1 MKMNVKFDIIFMN
14 NASKKVKILQKQE
27 NVSEDKDYL
36 CFENVELDLPDG
48 EYTYAVICNERIDV
62 RYDVKND
69 LLETVVLT
77 DEGNVPLKV
86 LRPFTGLLLVK
97 NENKKTLFYNPKRED
112 GVYTQ
117 NLTIFYYNE
126 QINRHNNKDNKENE
140 EQIYG

>member
-1 MKMNVKFDIIFMN
+1 MKMKFDIIFMN

-27 NVSEDKDYL
+27 NVSEDKDCL
-36 CFENVELDLPDG
+36 RFENVELDLPDG
-48 EYTYAVICNERIDV
+48 EYTYAVIFNFRDDV

-86 LRPFTGLLLVK
+86 LRPLMGLLMVK

-126 QINRHNNKDNKENE
+126 
-140 EQIYG
+140 

>member
-1 MKMNVKFDIIFMN
+1 MKMNFDIIFVN

-27 NVSEDKDYL
+27 NVSKDKDYL

-48 EYTYAVICNERIDV
+48 EYTYAAIYNARDDV

-69 LLETVVLT
+69 LLETVVMT

-86 LRPFTGLLLVK
+86 LRPLMGLLMVK

-112 GVYTQ
+112 GVYAQ

-126 QINRHNNKDNKENE
+126 
-140 EQIYG
+140 

>member
-1 MKMNVKFDIIFMN
+1 MKMKFDIIFMN

-27 NVSEDKDYL
+27 NVSEDEDYL

-69 LLETVVLT
+69 LLETVVMT
-77 DEGNVPLKV
+77 DEGNVPLRV
-86 LRPFTGLLLVK
+86 LRPFTGLLMVK
-97 NENKKTLFYNPKRED
+97 NEGKKTLFYNPKKED
-112 GVYTQ
+112 GVYAQ

-126 QINRHNNKDNKENE
+126 
-140 EQIYG
+140 

>member
-1 MKMNVKFDIIFMN
+1 MNVKFDIIFMN

-36 CFENVELDLPDG
+36 LFENVELDLPDG

-77 DEGNVPLKV
+77 DEGNAPLKI
-86 LRPFTGLLLVK
+86 LRPFTGLLMVK
-97 NENKKTLFYNPKRED
+97 NENKKTLFYNPTKED

-126 QINRHNNKDNKENE
+126 
-140 EQIYG
+140 

>member
-1 MKMNVKFDIIFMN
+1 MKMNFDIIFVN

-48 EYTYAVICNERIDV
+48 EYTYAAIYNARNDV

-69 LLETVVLT
+69 LLETVVMT

-86 LRPFTGLLLVK
+86 LRPLMGLLMVK

-112 GVYTQ
+112 GVYAQ

-126 QINRHNNKDNKENE
+126 
-140 EQIYG
+140 

>member
-1 MKMNVKFDIIFMN
+1 MKMNFDIIFVN

-48 EYTYAVICNERIDV
+48 EYTYAAIYNARDDV

-69 LLETVVLT
+69 LLETVVMT

-86 LRPFTGLLLVK
+86 LRPLMGLLMVK
-97 NENKKTLFYNPKRED
+97 NENKKTLFYNPKKED
-112 GVYTQ
+112 GVYAQ

-126 QINRHNNKDNKENE
+126 
-140 EQIYG
+140 

>member
-1 MKMNVKFDIIFMN
+1 MKMKFDIIFMN

-27 NVSEDKDYL
+27 NVSEDKDCL
-36 CFENVELDLPDG
+36 RFENVKLDLPDG

-69 LLETVVLT
+69 LLETIVMT

-86 LRPFTGLLLVK
+86 LRPFTGLLMVK
-97 NENKKTLFYNPKRED
+97 NEDKKTLFYNPKKED
-112 GVYTQ
+112 GVYAQ

-126 QINRHNNKDNKENE
+126 
-140 EQIYG
+140 

>member
-1 MKMNVKFDIIFMN
+1 MKMKFDIIFVN

-48 EYTYAVICNERIDV
+48 EYTYAAICNSRDDV

-86 LRPFTGLLLVK
+86 LRPFTGLLMVK
-97 NENKKTLFYNPKRED
+97 NENKKTLFYNPTRKD
-112 GVYTQ
+112 GVYAQ

-126 QINRHNNKDNKENE
+126 
-140 EQIYG
+140 

>member
-1 MKMNVKFDIIFMN
+1 MKMNFDIIFVN
-14 NASKKVKILQKQE
+14 NASKKIKILQKQE

-48 EYTYAVICNERIDV
+48 EYTYAAIYNARDDV

-69 LLETVVLT
+69 LLETIVLT

-86 LRPFTGLLLVK
+86 LRPLMGLLMVK
-97 NENKKTLFYNPKRED
+97 NENKKTLFYNPKKED
-112 GVYTQ
+112 GVYAQ

-126 QINRHNNKDNKENE
+126 
-140 EQIYG
+140 

>member
-1 MKMNVKFDIIFMN
+1 MKMNFDIIFVN

-48 EYTYAVICNERIDV
+48 EYTYAAIYNARDDV

-69 LLETVVLT
+69 FLETVVMT
-77 DEGNVPLKV
+77 NEGNVPLKV
-86 LRPFTGLLLVK
+86 LRPFTGLLMVK
-97 NENKKTLFYNPKRED
+97 NEGKKTLFYNPKKED

-126 QINRHNNKDNKENE
+126 
-140 EQIYG
+140 

>member
-27 NVSEDKDYL
+27 NVSEDKDCL
-36 CFENVELDLPDG
+36 RFENVRLNLPDG

-69 LLETVVLT
+69 LLETVVMT

-86 LRPFTGLLLVK
+86 LRPFTGLLMVENK
-97 NENKKTLFYNPKRED
+97 NKKTLFYNPTRED

-117 NLTIFYYNE
+117 NLNIFYYNDFYT
-126 QINRHNNKDNKENE
+126 IL
-140 EQIYG
+140 

>member
-1 MKMNVKFDIIFMN
+1 MKMNFDIIFVN

-48 EYTYAVICNERIDV
+48 EYTYAAIYNARNDV

-69 LLETVVLT
+69 LLETVVMT

-86 LRPFTGLLLVK
+86 LRPLMGLLMVK
-97 NENKKTLFYNPKRED
+97 NENKKTLFYNPKKED

-126 QINRHNNKDNKENE
+126 
-140 EQIYG
+140 

>member
-1 MKMNVKFDIIFMN
+1 MNMKFDIIFMN

-27 NVSEDKDYL
+27 NVSDGKDCL
-36 CFENVELDLPDG
+36 RFENVKLNLPDG

-86 LRPFTGLLLVK
+86 LRPFTGLLMVENK
-97 NENKKTLFYNPKRED
+97 NKKTLFYNPTRED
-112 GVYTQ
+112 GVYAQ

-126 QINRHNNKDNKENE
+126 
-140 EQIYG
+140 

>member
-1 MKMNVKFDIIFMN
+1 MNVKFDIIFMN

-36 CFENVELDLPDG
+36 LFENVELDLPDG
-48 EYTYAVICNERIDV
+48 EYTYAVICNSRIDV

-69 LLETVVLT
+69 LLETIVMT

-86 LRPFTGLLLVK
+86 LRPFTGLLMVK
-97 NENKKTLFYNPKRED
+97 NENKKTLFYNPTRED
-112 GVYTQ
+112 GVYAQ

-126 QINRHNNKDNKENE
+126 
-140 EQIYG
+140 

>member
-1 MKMNVKFDIIFMN
+1 MKMNFDIIFVN

-27 NVSEDKDYL
+27 NVSEDKDCL
-36 CFENVELDLPDG
+36 RFENVELDLPDG

-69 LLETVVLT
+69 LLETVVMT

-86 LRPFTGLLLVK
+86 LRPFTGLLMVENK
-97 NENKKTLFYNPKRED
+97 NKKTLFYNPTRED

-117 NLTIFYYNE
+117 NLNIFYYNDFYT
-126 QINRHNNKDNKENE
+126 IL
-140 EQIYG
+140 

>member
-1 MKMNVKFDIIFMN
+1 MKMKFDIIFMN

-27 NVSEDKDYL
+27 NVSDGKDCL
-36 CFENVELDLPDG
+36 RFENVKLNLPDG

-86 LRPFTGLLLVK
+86 LRPFTGLLMVK
-97 NENKKTLFYNPKRED
+97 NENKKTLFYNPTRED

-126 QINRHNNKDNKENE
+126 
-140 EQIYG
+140 

>member
-1 MKMNVKFDIIFMN
+1 MEMKMKFDIIFMN

-27 NVSEDKDYL
+27 NVSEDEDYL

-69 LLETVVLT
+69 LLETIVMT
-77 DEGNVPLKV
+77 DEGNVPLRV
-86 LRPFTGLLLVK
+86 LRPFTGLLMVK
-97 NENKKTLFYNPKRED
+97 NEGKKTLFYNPKKED
-112 GVYTQ
+112 GVYAQ

-126 QINRHNNKDNKENE
+126 
-140 EQIYG
+140 

>member
-1 MKMNVKFDIIFMN
+1 MNMNFDIIFVN

-69 LLETVVLT
+69 LLETVVMT

-86 LRPFTGLLLVK
+86 LRPFTGLLMVK
-97 NENKKTLFYNPKRED
+97 NDGKKTLFYNPTRED
-112 GVYTQ
+112 GVYAQ

-126 QINRHNNKDNKENE
+126 
-140 EQIYG
+140 